1 MVMHSWG
8 ATPPHMPTLIHVAAL
23 HYTLAAGCL
32 QEDGTVE
39 QQVVANQ
46 VHQLVGRALEGGV
59 LQYLRD
65 VLTHDD
71 MVRCCHGD

>member
-8 ATPPHMPTLIHVAAL
+8 ATPPHTPTMLHVAAL
-23 HYTLAAGCL
+23 HYTLASSSV
-32 QEDGTVE
+32 QDSGTVE
-39 QQVVANQ
+39 QQVEVNQ
-46 VHQLVGRALEGGV
+46 VHQLVGRALEGGA

-71 MVRCCHGD
+71 MVRRCHGD

>member
-8 ATPPHMPTLIHVAAL
+8 VTPPHMPTLLHVAAL
-23 HYTLAAGCL
+23 HYVLTAGSM
-32 QEDGTVE
+32 QDDGTVE

-46 VHQLVGRALEGGV
+46 VHQMVGKALEGGV

-71 MVRCCHGD
+71 MVRCYHGD